1 MLVPCPG
8 RGRRQVPKE
17 DAPGVSLWRNTL
29 KIRKINDTTV
39 NCIITQEDMKK
50 HGIHIDDFFDRKKN
64 AVEFIRGII
73 LKAVNSADLNIK
85 SSYTAM
91 KISVLPDKSV
101 SLTISQDPIE
111 SNRIRE
117 AKEES
122 LQSAGIMTDS
132 RKKADADSSNTGIAA
147 AGIYIY
153 EFGSI
158 REMRACCSMLTGCA
172 GIGSSVYYVKE
183 NGLYYLILARD
194 TETDEGYDSFVLR
207 VSEFGKMVTCDDR
220 TFAYLKEHSECILR
234 SRAVQQISELYK

>member
-1 MLVPCPG
+1 M
-8 RGRRQVPKE
+8 
-17 DAPGVSLWRNTL
+17 

-73 LKAVNSADLNIK
+73 LKAVNSAELNIK

-111 SNRIRE
+111 SGRIRE
-117 AKEES
+117 TKEEAM
-122 LQSAGIMTDS
+122 QSAGIMTGS
-132 RKKADADSSNTGIAA
+132 RKKAGAESSDPGVAA

-158 REMRACCSMLTGCA
+158 REMRACCRMLTGCA
-172 GIGSSVYYVKE
+172 GIGSSVYFVKE
-183 NGLYYLILARD
+183 TGLYYLILEREA
-194 TETDEGYDSFVLR
+194 ETDDQYDSFVLK
-207 VSEFGKMVTCDDR
+207 VSEFGKMVT
-220 TFAYLKEHSECILR
+220 
-234 SRAVQQISELYK
+234 

>member
-1 MLVPCPG
+1 M
-8 RGRRQVPKE
+8 
-17 DAPGVSLWRNTL
+17 

-73 LKAVNSADLNIK
+73 LKAVNSAELNIK

-111 SNRIRE
+111 SGRIRE
-117 AKEES
+117 TKEEAM
-122 LQSAGIMTDS
+122 QSAVIMTGS
-132 RKKADADSSNTGIAA
+132 RKKAAAESSDPGVAA

-158 REMRACCSMLTGCA
+158 REMRACCRMLTGCA

-183 NGLYYLILARD
+183 TGLYYLILEREA
-194 TETDEGYDSFVLR
+194 ETDDQYDSFVLK

-234 SRAVQQISELYK
+234 NRAVQQIYELYK

>member
-1 MLVPCPG
+1 M
-8 RGRRQVPKE
+8 
-17 DAPGVSLWRNTL
+17 

-73 LKAVNSADLNIK
+73 LKAVNSVDLNIRN
-85 SSYTAM
+85 SYTAM

-117 AKEES
+117 TKEDA

-132 RKKADADSSNTGIAA
+132 RGKADAAAPETGVSA
-147 AGIYIY
+147 AGVYIY

-158 REMRACCSMLTGCA
+158 RQMRACCRMLTGCA
-172 GIGSSVYYVKE
+172 GIESSVYSVKE
-183 NGLYYLILARD
+183 TGLYYLILERGP
-194 TETDEGYDSFVLR
+194 ESDEQYDSFVLK

-220 TFAYLKEHSECILR
+220 TLAYLKEHSGCILR
-234 SRAVQQISELYK
+234 SRAIQQIAELYM